1 MTFAEFFM
9 VLMLPRVCMYGALNL
24 EHCSFDKRGIP
35 ANAISDQLVKVRY
48 YRNKRIPA
56 TLS

>member
-1 MTFAEFFM
+1 MTSAEFFM
-9 VLMLPRVCMYGALNL
+9 VLMLPRACMYRALNL
-24 EHCSFDKRGIP
+24 ERCSFDKRGIP